1 MKECCKV
8 DDTSKPSN
16 IKNWMARG
24 FWLLLLLVV
33 ISLAIA
39 DVMGK

>member
-16 IKNWMARG
+16 IKKRMARG
-24 FWLLLLLVV
+24 FWLLLLLVAMG
-33 ISLAIA
+33 LAIA
-39 DVMGK
+39 DVMGQ

>member
-8 DDTSKPSN
+8 DDTPKPSN
-16 IKNWMARG
+16 IKKWIARG

-33 ISLAIA
+33 MGLAIA
-39 DVMGK
+39 DLVG